1 MANDVSSWVISV
13 LDSPHGKVRLSDFAK
28 APASMPQYLAASE
41 KRELLVD
48 SGSVVDDE
56 LIALWLLKQ
65 LDQYLSAPW
74 TGNVMVNAAATNN
87 MELISRI
94 IDLLARSPR
103 MDVLNCFP
111 RQNRPIGIVM
121 RHYVMAHL
129 KTILRKIIVNHVGH
143 VTIFEVF
150 KLMCAKMRITFDELF
165 YSVSEFWPCM
175 EESLIYLML
184 EEEYYNMIKWFF
196 ESQKPGT
203 PLPED
208 LRKCIFNTVLPMLRR
223 QKTPAAEN
231 LAEWLASY

>member
-1 MANDVSSWVISV
+1 
-13 LDSPHGKVRLSDFAK
+13 
-28 APASMPQYLAASE
+28 
-41 KRELLVD
+41 
-48 SGSVVDDE
+48 
-56 LIALWLLKQ
+56 
-65 LDQYLSAPW
+65 
-74 TGNVMVNAAATNN
+74 MVNAAATNN

-94 IDLLARSPR
+94 IDLLARSPK

-111 RQNRPIGIVM
+111 QQNRPTPLGIVM
-121 RHYVMAHL
+121 RHYVMVHL
-129 KTILRKIIVNHVGH
+129 KTILRKNIVDRIGRVA
-143 VTIFEVF
+143 VFEVF
-150 KLMCAKMRITFDELF
+150 KLMCARMKITFDELF

-184 EEEYYNMIKWFF
+184 EEEFYDMIEWFF

-208 LRKCIFNTVLPMLRR
+208 LRKCIFSTVLPMLHR